1 VTVMKI
7 GVNHKWCNTPRERRR
22 FSLLWW
28 RVMWNRGGLKVV
40 WCHTCH
46 ICGTSVGSHNRQPD
60 SRCWLTVCGI

>member
-1 VTVMKI
+1 
-7 GVNHKWCNTPRERRR
+7 
-22 FSLLWW
+22 
-28 RVMWNRGGLKVV
+28 MWNRGGLKVV